1 MQRLTTIWAK
11 QWQGVTVFKYQR
23 ERNPFV
29 IWNDVFHS
37 FATDVG
43 IDSFDHALVAIA
55 DLNHWTTVFAAPQ
68 QSIK

>member
-1 MQRLTTIWAK
+1 
-11 QWQGVTVFKYQR
+11 
-23 ERNPFV
+23 
-29 IWNDVFHS
+29 
-37 FATDVG
+37 VG